1 MIGQALHCISSRLKE
16 RFKRD
21 VLRSL
26 VNCPKRRRSSGRINP
41 FQTNTLV
48 SFNTP
53 PCPAPSLHFKPRD
66 FRQGSLALCRG

>member
-1 MIGQALHCISSRLKE
+1 MLALAYKIVL
-16 RFKRD
+16 KRD
-21 VLRSL
+21 LLRSL

-53 PCPAPSLHFKPRD
+53 PPPAPSLHFRPRD
-66 FRQGSLALCRG
+66 LRHGSLALCRGKRQI